1 MQASSLL
8 FRWGSYRRARNL
20 WVLIVYLFFLQRPKE
35 GADESGPLGC
45 SSRTRSSQ
53 TFPGWWLAP
62 LCECMRLWVPGLAGQ
77 PTGRGG
83 MLLGSPGREGKA
95 PQKVISANK
104 GILSQSKA
112 ACWMTSHG
120 IGPAIT
126 EDLIPYVHLCL
137 PLLHTGVHHYKALM
151 TLTEHVNGLNC
162 LPQESETLKLLS
174 SLPSMPSSRVS
185 FFKIQRH
192 SLMRFMGSKR
202 VGQD

>member
-1 MQASSLL
+1 MSSVHLAAT
-8 FRWGSYRRARNL
+8 ARQGWSKQNIG
-20 WVLIVYLFFLQRPKE
+20 VFSKDGPK
-35 GADESGPLGC
+35 SMTL
-45 SSRTRSSQ
+45 
-53 TFPGWWLAP
+53 
-62 LCECMRLWVPGLAGQ
+62 VPDPAGQ
-77 PTGRGG
+77 PKGRGG

-112 ACWMTSHG
+112 VCWMTSHG

-126 EDLIPYVHLCL
+126 EDLIPCVHLCL

-151 TLTEHVNGLNC
+151 ILTGHVNGLNC

-192 SLMRFMGSKR
+192 SLRFIFHLDARKTLISQFK
-202 VGQD
+202 